1 MAFWHVDMR
10 SAPDWDEIIPNP
22 MSVHYDE
29 PTRVRVFR
37 EQLQDTVMESVNRFN
52 YLFHVEVY
60 LKLGSKLRA
69 RFPDS
74 GDRITEATLQFW
86 QRIQTRL
93 KILLKENDG
102 Q

>member
-1 MAFWHVDMR
+1 MAFWHVGHAQRTRLGRD
-10 SAPDWDEIIPNP
+10 IPNP

-37 EQLQDTVMESVNRFN
+37 EQLQDTV
-52 YLFHVEVY
+52 
-60 LKLGSKLRA
+60 
-69 RFPDS
+69 
-74 GDRITEATLQFW
+74 T
-86 QRIQTRL
+86 QTRL